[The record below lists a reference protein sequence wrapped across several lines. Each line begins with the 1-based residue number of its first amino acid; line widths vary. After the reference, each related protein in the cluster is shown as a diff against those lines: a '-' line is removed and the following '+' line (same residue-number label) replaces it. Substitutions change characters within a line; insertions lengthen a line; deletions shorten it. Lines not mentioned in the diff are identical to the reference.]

1 MNQIL
6 LQTILRVAL
15 FPINHRLDLFKN
27 LRACRGVDKYQRI
40 SLWMIK
46 SRHHLLDAP
55 KVPDGDITAAVYCRV
70 RTLIT
75 GRSVGTGGI
84 KQLDIL
90 LDRYFLLIRKRR
102 HRSGMVP
109 VDSFILEMKR
119 LNLLT
124 VFLLNVFGVLLPYKL
139 TGLPEGRKKSF
150 R

>member
-1 MNQIL
+1 MY
-6 LQTILRVAL
+6 
-15 FPINHRLDLFKN
+15 F
-27 LRACRGVDKYQRI
+27 I

-119 LNLLT
+119 LNRLA
-124 VFLLNVFGVLLPYKL
+124 VFLLNVFGVPLPNKL
-139 TGLPEGRKKSF
+139 TGASVTNDIRNTTRSLSFFASANERKPSTSQPIPTNNSF
-150 R
+150 F